1 MKSWN
6 LYNASMEIAARCNA
20 IFSKLFVYRITN
32 FMALWIDATPTYST
46 DSPYDIHM
54 VANKGGNT
62 LEVYLNFHGKYSL
75 SYYDEEDMNAI
86 AYSIGHD
93 VADRFAIAKNNA
105 GFIFFFGENLTYL
118 EYENEYKFVVDGE
131 IKVINSD
138 FPLINYMKTEFDLE
152 FLMFNETHLE
162 KGISEITKNG
172 KPLFDIVQYKAK
184 PKWGILRIEKNL
196 SGYNILL
203 QDCNFFNSRM
213 YNLKVMSYL
222 GQYSTLEKIPT
233 LDKKIG
239 FNPFIEI
246 YFSADYRNYIVY
258 VERIRNYGLT
268 PIDLRNSIPFVCEKI
283 GIINDVNWA
292 EYLNF

>member
-1 MKSWN
+1 
-6 LYNASMEIAARCNA
+6 
-20 IFSKLFVYRITN
+20 
-32 FMALWIDATPTYST
+32 
-46 DSPYDIHM
+46 
-54 VANKGGNT
+54 
-62 LEVYLNFHGKYSL
+62 
-75 SYYDEEDMNAI
+75 
-86 AYSIGHD
+86 
-93 VADRFAIAKNNA
+93 
-105 GFIFFFGENLTYL
+105 
-118 EYENEYKFVVDGE
+118 
-131 IKVINSD
+131 
-138 FPLINYMKTEFDLE
+138 MKTEFDLE

-268 PIDLRNSIPFVCEKI
+268 PNDLRNSIPFVCEKI

>member
-32 FMALWIDATPTYST
+32 FMALWIDAFPTYST
-46 DSPYDIHM
+46 DSPYNIHM
-54 VANKGGNT
+54 VADKGGNT
-62 LEVYLNFHGKYSL
+62 LEVYLNFYGKHSL

-93 VADRFAIAKNNA
+93 VADRFAIAKDNA
-105 GFIFFFGENLTYL
+105 GFIFFFDENLTYL

-138 FPLINYMKTEFDLE
+138 FPLLNYMNTEFDLE
-152 FLMFNETHLE
+152 FLIFNETHLE

-172 KPLFDIVQYKAK
+172 KSLFDIVQYKAK
-184 PKWGILRIEKNL
+184 SQWGILRIEKNS
-196 SGYNILL
+196 SGYNISL
-203 QDCNFFNSRM
+203 QDFNFFNSRM
-213 YNLKVMSYL
+213 YDFNVMSYL

-239 FNPFIEI
+239 LNPFVEI
-246 YFSADYRNYIVY
+246 YFSADSMNYIVY

-268 PIDLRNSIPFVCEKI
+268 PNDLRNSIPFVCEKI
-283 GIINDVNWA
+283 GVINNINWA
-292 EYLNF
+292 EYLNC

>member
-93 VADRFAIAKNNA
+93 VADRFAIAKITQ
-105 GFIFFFGENLTYL
+105 GSSSSSMRILHTW
-118 EYENEYKFVVDGE
+118 
-131 IKVINSD
+131 S
-138 FPLINYMKTEFDLE
+138 MKR
-152 FLMFNETHLE
+152 
-162 KGISEITKNG
+162 
-172 KPLFDIVQYKAK
+172 VQ
-184 PKWGILRIEKNL
+184 I
-196 SGYNILL
+196 
-203 QDCNFFNSRM
+203 C
-213 YNLKVMSYL
+213 
-222 GQYSTLEKIPT
+222 
-233 LDKKIG
+233 
-239 FNPFIEI
+239 
-246 YFSADYRNYIVY
+246 
-258 VERIRNYGLT
+258 
-268 PIDLRNSIPFVCEKI
+268 C
-283 GIINDVNWA
+283 
-292 EYLNF
+292 